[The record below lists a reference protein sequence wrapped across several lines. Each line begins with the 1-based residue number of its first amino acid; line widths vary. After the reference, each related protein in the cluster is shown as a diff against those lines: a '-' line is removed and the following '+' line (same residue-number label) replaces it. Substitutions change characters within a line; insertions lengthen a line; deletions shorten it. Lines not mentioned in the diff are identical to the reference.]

1 MYMWA
6 IRFIL
11 LGVLVTMVCVAR
23 VLLRGRSR
31 YKELLENGPF
41 NYILVAVGNVLFWL
55 IAVLPPS
62 GGWDSR
68 PDWMGYPITRI
79 GFGVIGS
86 VLIFAA
92 IVLFAVTLS
101 QRKVVGAQDVKE
113 GLLTTGAYRF
123 FRHPIYTGIL
133 CVCLGLGLV
142 TRNPDGLLFFPALFV
157 INVAQALIEER
168 NDMIVRY
175 GEQYLS
181 YKRKVRMFGP
191 VWLWGAVSCVNVV
204 LVVTILFVLITS
216 GCATVPKLTA
226 EDRKRDIQFLA
237 DWARDNSPFVELTE
251 KHKGN
256 PSYEALLPK
265 YLEYAEQ
272 AESNEE
278 FYQVVRG
285 YYDLICSTGH
295 RYLVPESEFKWGK
308 AAILLGII
316 DLGINPFAGDED
328 IYWSRLA
335 YEKLSTRAH
344 PAFGIAYKD
353 DKYLTDDDWE
363 VDGFTVPRGSQIVK
377 VNGMACSA
385 YLDYI
390 KENTSLKYNAFSND
404 WTKKYLLIVDEGEDF
419 KGWQVEFLLPDN
431 SIHSAFVPKKKGFPV
446 PKKERIYTIERKKNC
461 TCIELTDEVAYIRVK
476 SMTLSNVDFVFP
488 GNIDKDR
495 KIIRGFFARSGG
507 KYKKLIIDI
516 RDNWGG
522 LPYYGYENL
531 LRPFLKEP
539 ITYQETAG
547 IRRKYLDSMKS
558 SVLRTLRKRCSTK
571 KEYVVNVEEIESPE
585 GFDGNEWIFYEV
597 TRKIGPGKPYKF
609 NGDIYV
615 MINGNTFSAADDYA
629 NAVKRIG
636 FAKLVG
642 RNTRGGHAAYIGP
655 PVIRLPASG
664 MIFRVETELV
674 INPDGSINELFGTPP
689 DIKLEPAERPK
700 SITKEDLLKDK
711 WIKKVIYEI

>member
-1 MYMWA
+1 M
-6 IRFIL
+6 
-11 LGVLVTMVCVAR
+11 
-23 VLLRGRSR
+23 
-31 YKELLENGPF
+31 E
-41 NYILVAVGNVLFWL
+41 
-55 IAVLPPS
+55 
-62 GGWDSR
+62 
-68 PDWMGYPITRI
+68 YPITRI

-86 VLIFAA
+86 VLICGSV
-92 IVLFAVTLS
+92 VLFVVTLR
-101 QRKVVGAQDVKE
+101 QRKAVGGQDVKE

-142 TRNPDGLLFFPALFV
+142 TRNPDGLLFFPALFFM
-157 INVAQALIEER
+157 IVAQALIEER

-175 GEQYLS
+175 GEKYLS

-191 VWLWGAVSCVNVV
+191 IWLWGAVSFVNVV
-204 LVVTILFVLITS
+204 LVVAILFVLITS
-216 GCATVPKLTA
+216 GCSTVPKLTA
-226 EDRKRDIQFLA
+226 EDRKRDIQFMA
-237 DWARDNSPFVELTE
+237 DWARDYSPFVELTE

-272 AESNEE
+272 AEGNEE
-278 FYQVVRG
+278 FYLVVRG
-285 YYDLICSTGH
+285 YYDLICSVGH
-295 RYLVPESEFKWGK
+295 RYLVPESEYKWGK
-308 AAILLGII
+308 VAMILGII
-316 DLGINPFAGDED
+316 DLDINPFTSDQAL
-328 IYWSRLA
+328 YWSKLV

-363 VDGFTVPRGSQIVK
+363 VDGVNVPEGSQITK
-377 VNGMACSA
+377 VNGMTCSD
-385 YLDYI
+385 YLDFI
-390 KENTSLKYNAFSND
+390 KENTSLKYDAFSKD
-404 WTKKYLLIVDEGEDF
+404 WTKKYLLIIDEGEDF
-419 KGWQVEFLLPDN
+419 KGWQVDFLLPDG
-431 SIHSAFVPKKKGFPV
+431 STHSAFVPKKKGFPV
-446 PKKERIYTIERKKNC
+446 PKKERIYTIERKENC

-476 SMTLSNVDFVFP
+476 SMSLSEVDLVFP
-488 GNIDKDR
+488 SLNDKDR
-495 KIIRGFFARSGG
+495 KIIRGFLARSGG

-531 LRPFLKEP
+531 LRPFLKEAV
-539 ITYQETAG
+539 TYQETAG

-558 SVLRTLRKRCSTK
+558 SVLRTLRNRCSTK

-585 GFDGNEWIFYEV
+585 GFDSDEWIFYEI
-597 TRKIGPGKPYKF
+597 TRRIKPRKPYKF
-609 NGDIYV
+609 SGDIYV
-615 MINGNTFSAADDYA
+615 LTNGNTFSAADDYA

-655 PVIRLPASG
+655 PAIRLPASG

-700 SITKEDLLKDK
+700 SITKKELLKDE
-711 WIKKVIYEI
+711 WVKKVINEL

>member
-1 MYMWA
+1 MMWA

-11 LGVLVTMVCVAR
+11 LGVLVAMVYITR
-23 VLLRGRSR
+23 NLFRERSR
-31 YKELLENGPF
+31 YERILENGPL

-55 IAVLPPS
+55 IMVLPPT

-68 PDWMGYPITRI
+68 PDWMGYPIIRI

-86 VLIFAA
+86 VLICGSV
-92 IVLFAVTLS
+92 VLFAITLR
-101 QRKVVGAQDVKE
+101 QRKVIGGQDVKE

-123 FRHPIYTGIL
+123 FRHPIYAGIL
-133 CVCLGLGLV
+133 SVCLGLGLV
-142 TRNPDGLLFFPALFV
+142 TRNPDGLLFFPALFF
-157 INVAQALIEER
+157 IIVAQALIEER

-191 VWLWGAVSCVNVV
+191 VWLWGAVSFVNMV
-204 LVVTILFVLITS
+204 LVVAIFFVLVMS
-216 GCATVPKLTA
+216 GCSTIPKLTA
-226 EDRKRDIQFLA
+226 EDRKKDIQFLA
-237 DWARDNSPFVELTE
+237 DWARDYSPFVELTE

-278 FYQVVRG
+278 FYLVVRG

-308 AAILLGII
+308 VAMILGII
-316 DLGINPFAGDED
+316 DLGINPFTSDQAL
-328 IYWSRLA
+328 YWSRLA
-335 YEKLSTRAH
+335 YQNLSTRAH

-353 DKYLTDDDWE
+353 DKYLTDDDWQ
-363 VDGFTVPRGSQIVK
+363 VDDVNVPRGSQIIK
-377 VNGMACSA
+377 VNGMDCTS

-390 KENTSLKYNAFSND
+390 RENTSLRYDAFGKD
-404 WTKKYLLIVDEGEDF
+404 WTKKYLLIIDEGDDF
-419 KGWQVEFLLPDN
+419 KGWQVDFLLPDN
-431 SIHSAFVPKKKGFPV
+431 SIHSAFIPKKKGFPV
-446 PKKERIYTIERKKNC
+446 PKKERIFTIERKENC

-495 KIIRGFFARSGG
+495 KIIRGFFNRSDG

-531 LRPFLKEP
+531 TRPFLREP
-539 ITYQETAG
+539 VTYQETAG

-571 KEYVVNVEEIESPE
+571 KEYV
-585 GFDGNEWIFYEV
+585 
-597 TRKIGPGKPYKF
+597 T
-609 NGDIYV
+609 
-615 MINGNTFSAADDYA
+615 
-629 NAVKRIG
+629 
-636 FAKLVG
+636 
-642 RNTRGGHAAYIGP
+642 
-655 PVIRLPASG
+655 RLPA
-664 MIFRVETELV
+664 R
-674 INPDGSINELFGTPP
+674 
-689 DIKLEPAERPK
+689 
-700 SITKEDLLKDK
+700 
-711 WIKKVIYEI
+711 